1 MIDFL
6 LEGGR
11 KRGRNSS
18 KFLLPE
24 SGIRGLETV
33 DGAMMTSII
42 KRVKCWMMI
51 DINV

>member
-18 KFLLPE
+18 KFPLWREGWKL
-24 SGIRGLETV
+24 SM
-33 DGAMMTSII
+33 AQ
-42 KRVKCWMMI
+42 
-51 DINV
+51 